1 MYYKKSSPS
10 GLNSRI
16 RDVCSPNLRIWSIL
30 DEKKNF
36 AERHS
41 DRQTLSRKHAKTAP
55 LKQQFRYPSFSSFRD
70 RDRDKR
76 RDKYSTSSSKSHS
89 NSNTEGGVLSSV
101 LNSDR
106 DIKIDKDKEQAKLED
121 EMQKRRER
129 IEQWRAEKVSFIYYL
144 STFIAQNLI

>member
-1 MYYKKSSPS
+1 MY
-10 GLNSRI
+10 L
-16 RDVCSPNLRIWSIL
+16 
-30 DEKKNF
+30 
-36 AERHS
+36 
-41 DRQTLSRKHAKTAP
+41 T
-55 LKQQFRYPSFSSFRD
+55 FRD

-129 IEQWRAEKVSFIYYL
+129 IEQWRAEKVSFIYYV
-144 STFIAQNLI
+144 STFIAQNLIWLPNFSQKLVFFLSKQKNVFFNIIFWRTFHTLALKFLLKVAQINYVSRDQLHKFEFWLDV

>member
-1 MYYKKSSPS
+1 MNIKKGWKAKLESAYSFLLKYSKICIWYYY
-10 GLNSRI
+10 I
-16 RDVCSPNLRIWSIL
+16 Y
-30 DEKKNF
+30 
-36 AERHS
+36 A
-41 DRQTLSRKHAKTAP
+41 
-55 LKQQFRYPSFSSFRD
+55 SFTSFRD

-129 IEQWRAEKVSFIYYL
+129 IEQWRAEKVPFIYYV
-144 STFIAQNLI
+144 STCIAQYLI

>member
-1 MYYKKSSPS
+1 MY
-10 GLNSRI
+10 L
-16 RDVCSPNLRIWSIL
+16 
-30 DEKKNF
+30 
-36 AERHS
+36 
-41 DRQTLSRKHAKTAP
+41 T
-55 LKQQFRYPSFSSFRD
+55 FRD

-129 IEQWRAEKVSFIYYL
+129 IEQWRAEKVSFIYYV
-144 STFIAQNLI
+144 STFIAQNLILLPNFSQKLVFFLSKQKNVVFNITF